1 VRPVLRFKIRWW
13 IAILVFFILAL
24 WQVGFFDLGRL
35 AKIQNIGP
43 FLAEMFPP
51 DPTILPQALSTIYES
66 IVMAFAGTLIGGAL
80 ALCLAIFSARLLA
93 PPPVRMLFRT
103 ILALIRT
110 IPAILW
116 ALVFV
121 VVAGFGPFA
130 GVLALAF
137 YTTGYLGKLFYE
149 AFDSVSSEVLEAVRG
164 VGASR
169 LQQLRFAILPE
180 SANYLLSQLLF
191 IFEYNVRASTIV
203 GLVGAGGVGYLI
215 LALVQSL
222 RYSGLLT
229 TILTLLAFVL
239 AIDFISSKVRAR
251 YFT

>member
-1 VRPVLRFKIRWW
+1 MKLRIV
-13 IAILVFFILAL
+13 ILVLFVLSL
-24 WQVGFFDLGRL
+24 WQVGFFDPSRI
-35 AKIQNIGP
+35 AKVQNIGP
-43 FLAEMFPP
+43 FLAEMLPP
-51 DPTILPQALSTIYES
+51 DLTIMPLILTSIYES
-66 IVMAFAGTLIGGAL
+66 IVMAFAGTLMGSAL
-80 ALCLAIFSARLLA
+80 ALILAVFSSRLLA
-93 PPPVRMLFRT
+93 PTPVKAVFRT

-116 ALVFV
+116 ALFFV

-130 GVLALAF
+130 GVLALTF

-169 LQQLRFAILPE
+169 LQQLRYAILPE
-180 SANYLLSQLLF
+180 SANYILSQLLF
-191 IFEYNVRASTIV
+191 IFEYNVRASSIV

-215 LALVQSL
+215 LALTHSL
-222 RYSGLLT
+222 RYSSLLT
-229 TILTLLAFVL
+229 TILVLLAFVL
-239 AIDFISSKVRAR
+239 AIDLASSKIRAK

>member
-1 VRPVLRFKIRWW
+1 MKIKYSGR
-13 IAILVFFILAL
+13 IIILVLFFFSL
-24 WQVGFFDLGRL
+24 WQTGFFDPDRV
-35 AKIQNIGP
+35 ARIQNIGP
-43 FLAEMFPP
+43 FLAGMLPP
-51 DPTILPQALSTIYES
+51 DLTIIPQVLSAVYETV
-66 IVMAFAGTLIGGAL
+66 VMAFAGTLMGGAL
-80 ALCLAIFSARLLA
+80 ALALAIFSTRLLF
-93 PPPVRMLFRT
+93 PPPIMALFRT

-116 ALVFV
+116 ALIFV
-121 VVAGFGPFA
+121 VIAGFGPFA
-130 GVLALAF
+130 GVLAITF

-180 SANYLLSQLLF
+180 SANYILSQLLF

-229 TILTLLAFVL
+229 TILILLAFVL
-239 AIDFISSKVRAR
+239 AIDFISSKVRSR